1 MLFRSSDGSD
11 HAWGNHHFILGSGVQ
26 GGKFYG
32 SFPSLA
38 LGGPNDANSRGTLIP
53 STGVAQ
59 YGATLAQWFGVD
71 SASMSTV
78 FPNIGNFTTTNLGF
92 LG

>member
-1 MLFRSSDGSD
+1 MNTRRPELKTGRGARRRQTQGRR
-11 HAWGNHHFILGSGVQ
+11 HAGI
-26 GGKFYG
+26 
-32 SFPSLA
+32 A
-38 LGGPNDANSRGTLIP
+38 LGGANDANSRGTLIP
-53 STGVAQ
+53 TTGVAQ

-71 SASMSTV
+71 PASLPTV